1 MDNDEFKI
9 KDSIQIEGIAED
21 YVWWQS
27 EYLKNNM
34 QMWSS
39 QFERLIKTMDARH
52 REHIKMLQDV
62 MYENHS
68 LKKQIKEIK
77 GE

>member
-9 KDSIQIEGIAED
+9 KDSIQTEGIAED

-27 EYLKNNM
+27 ESLKNNM

-39 QFERLIKTMDARH
+39 QFDRLVKTMEARH

-68 LKKQIKEIK
+68 LKKQLKEIK
-77 GE
+77 GG

>member
-27 EYLKNNM
+27 ESLKNSM

-39 QFERLIKTMDARH
+39 QFDRLVKTMEARH

-62 MYENHS
+62 MEENHS
-68 LKKQIKEIK
+68 LKKQLKETR
-77 GE
+77 